1 MRRRWE
7 SKGGR
12 VSCIVDR
19 DIFKVVFLMLI
30 IAPVAIVMELMG
42 KLPHE

>member
-1 MRRRWE
+1 MKRPWE

-19 DIFKVVFLMLI
+19 DIFKVLFLVAI
-30 IAPVAIVMELMG
+30 IAPIAIVMELLG